1 MEPII
6 RIDKL
11 DYSYT
16 EKHKILDQ
24 IDLEISSDEVFVLLG
39 HNGAGKTTL
48 IRILLDF
55 LRGYKGRV
63 EIFGHSPDSEIGR
76 KRIGFMSEQ
85 PVVYDYETVSGYLN
99 YFADLAEISDKGGRI
114 EELLELT
121 GLARHRE
128 KKLSQYSKGMLQRL
142 NLARAL
148 LNDPDLLI
156 MDEPVIGLDP
166 LGQDLI
172 EKVVISRKKAGKAVF
187 INTHAVSFA
196 AKMADR
202 VGFLM
207 GGRLKKIF
215 NREEFEKGT
224 FPYVYEISCPND
236 EVYEKFLAE
245 FEMKEKEELMA
256 RFVVK
261 DVDESEKLLNMIVST
276 SSRILHVAANQEVLE
291 KAFLEYSAD
300 LSLEDRAR

>member
-1 MEPII
+1 
-6 RIDKL
+6 
-11 DYSYT
+11 
-16 EKHKILDQ
+16 
-24 IDLEISSDEVFVLLG
+24 
-39 HNGAGKTTL
+39 
-48 IRILLDF
+48 
-55 LRGYKGRV
+55 
-63 EIFGHSPDSEIGR
+63 
-76 KRIGFMSEQ
+76 
-85 PVVYDYETVSGYLN
+85 
-99 YFADLAEISDKGGRI
+99 
-114 EELLELT
+114 
-121 GLARHRE
+121 
-128 KKLSQYSKGMLQRL
+128 
-142 NLARAL
+142 
-148 LNDPDLLI
+148 

>member
-1 MEPII
+1 
-6 RIDKL
+6 
-11 DYSYT
+11 
-16 EKHKILDQ
+16 
-24 IDLEISSDEVFVLLG
+24 
-39 HNGAGKTTL
+39 
-48 IRILLDF
+48 
-55 LRGYKGRV
+55 
-63 EIFGHSPDSEIGR
+63 
-76 KRIGFMSEQ
+76 MSEQ